1 MVCIILKCLLKNNYK
16 KKYFKNLLRNIKK
29 IIKKVLVWKPL
40 IYTTSIIRYLLLRGY
55 FLLNRSDRTPL
66 LLLR

>member
-16 KKYFKNLLRNIKK
+16 KKSFKNLLRNIKK